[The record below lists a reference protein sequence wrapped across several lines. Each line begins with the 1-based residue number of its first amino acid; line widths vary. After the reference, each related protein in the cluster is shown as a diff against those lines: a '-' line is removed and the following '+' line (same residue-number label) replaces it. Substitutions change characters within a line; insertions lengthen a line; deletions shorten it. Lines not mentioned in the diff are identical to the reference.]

1 MHIMMKCAGLNPC
14 FYGGSVPVQV
24 SSPRREFP
32 QFVMHV
38 PVAGDTVY
46 TAVDEA
52 IADAKGVPPGALD
65 AAQKFVKSLRL
76 QAPDWIRHTGAIEAI
91 YLS

>member
-1 MHIMMKCAGLNPC
+1 
-14 FYGGSVPVQV
+14 
-24 SSPRREFP
+24 
-32 QFVMHV
+32 MHV

-52 IADAKGVPPGALD
+52 IADAKGVPPKALD
-65 AAQKFVKSLRL
+65 DAQKFVKSLRL
-76 QAPDWIRHTGAIEAI
+76 QAPAWIRHTGPMEAV